1 MTSFEPTSLLRVIL
15 PIAAIA
21 SVALF
26 LGATLAVAGDTL
38 GFDYL
43 AYHVAARRVLDGQPL
58 YDMAFGAIKGW
69 GLFYYPPLFLPFILP
84 LGLLDPAFATWLWV
98 GVILAAFFIGV
109 AILPVSRTIK
119 WLVVLLAGLSWP
131 FVYAVKLGQVG
142 PLLFLTF
149 AVGWRWMDN
158 PARLGLSAAIGTA
171 VKIQPGLILVWAV
184 LTRRWRAAVIGFVA
198 LLILAVVATLIAGF
212 ASWGDFL
219 TLMRQVVDPIR
230 TERNMTP
237 GAVLFRLGVDPD
249 IAGALQVVSTIIV
262 LIVVVVAAFRA
273 TAEASYLVAVT
284 ASQLMSPVLWDH
296 YAMLLL
302 LPVAYLLAA
311 GHRWA
316 VLIPLATSTL
326 LINVTPPI
334 VYPIC
339 FFTTL
344 FATLVVGWRPEPS
357 TRAAEPSFA

>member
-1 MTSFEPTSLLRVIL
+1 MTSSEPRSLTGAIL
-15 PIAAIA
+15 PIAAIV
-21 SVALF
+21 SVVLF
-26 LGATLAVAGDTL
+26 VGATLAVAGDTL

-43 AYHVAARRVLDGQPL
+43 AYDFAARRVLEGQPL
-58 YDMAFGAIKGW
+58 YDMGFEAIKGW

-84 LGLLDPAFATWLWV
+84 LGLLDPTIATWLWTAI
-98 GVILAAFFIGV
+98 ILAAFFIGV
-109 AILPVSRTIK
+109 AILPVSQTIR
-119 WLVVLLAGLSWP
+119 WVILLLAGLSWP
-131 FVYAVKLGQVG
+131 FVYAIKLGQVG

-171 VKIQPGLILVWAV
+171 IKIQPGLILVWAV
-184 LTRRWRAAVIGFVA
+184 LTRRLRAAVIGFVA
-198 LLILAVVATLIAGF
+198 LLILAVVATLIAGL

-249 IAGALQVVSTIIV
+249 IAGAMQILSTAIV
-262 LIVVVVAAFRA
+262 LVVVVVAALRA

-284 ASQLMSPVLWDH
+284 ASQLLSPVLWDH

-326 LINVTPPI
+326 LINMTPPI

-339 FFTTL
+339 FFVTL
-344 FATLVVGWRPEPS
+344 FATLVVGWRPAPS
-357 TRAAEPSFA
+357 IRAAEPSFA

>member
-1 MTSFEPTSLLRVIL
+1 MTSAEPRSLPRAVL
-15 PIAAIA
+15 PIAAIV
-21 SVALF
+21 SVVLF
-26 LGATLAVAGDTL
+26 AGATLAVAGDTL

-43 AYHVAARRVLDGQPL
+43 AYHVAARRVLEGQPL
-58 YDMAFGAIKGW
+58 YDMGFEAIKGW

-84 LGLLDPAFATWLWV
+84 FGLLDPTFATWLWV
-98 GVILAAFFIGV
+98 AVILAAFFIGV
-109 AILPVSRTIK
+109 TILPVSRTIK
-119 WLVVLLAGLSWP
+119 WLIVLLAGLSWP

-158 PARLGLSAAIGTA
+158 PARLGLSAAVGTA
-171 VKIQPGLILVWAV
+171 IKMQPALILVWAV
-184 LTRRWRAAVIGFVA
+184 LTRRRRAAVIGVIT
-198 LLILAVVATLIAGF
+198 LVVLSVVATLITGL
-212 ASWGDFL
+212 ASWGDFM
-219 TLMRQVVDPIR
+219 TLMRQVVDPVR

-237 GAVLFRLGVDPD
+237 GAVLFRLGVDSD
-249 IAGALQVVSTIIV
+249 IAGALQVVSTVIV
-262 LIVVVVAAFRA
+262 VVVVVVAALRA

-284 ASQLMSPVLWDH
+284 ASQLLSPVLWDH

-302 LPVAYLLAA
+302 LPVAYLLTA

-326 LINVTPPI
+326 LINMTPPI

-339 FFTTL
+339 FFVTL
-344 FATLVVGWRPEPS
+344 FATMVVGWRPAPS
-357 TRAAEPSFA
+357 IRAAEPSFA

>member
-1 MTSFEPTSLLRVIL
+1 MTSSEPRNLLAAIL
-15 PIAAIA
+15 PVAAIA
-21 SVALF
+21 SLVIF
-26 LGATLAVAGDTL
+26 VGATLAVAGDTL

-43 AYHVAARRVLDGQPL
+43 AYHVAARRIFDGQPL
-58 YDMAFGAIKGW
+58 YDMGFEAIKGW
-69 GLFYYPPLFLPFILP
+69 GLFYYPPLFLPLILP
-84 LGLLDPAFATWLWV
+84 FGLLDPTVATWLWTAI
-98 GVILAAFFIGV
+98 ILVAFFIGV
-109 AILPVSRTIK
+109 AILPVSRTIR
-119 WLVVLLAGLSWP
+119 WVIVLLAALSWP
-131 FVYAVKLGQVG
+131 FVYAIKLGQVG

-149 AVGWRWMDN
+149 AIGWRWLDD
-158 PARLGLSAAIGTA
+158 PARLGLSAAVGTA
-171 VKIQPGLILVWAV
+171 IKMQPALILAWAL
-184 LTRRWRAAVIGFVA
+184 LTRRWTAVVIGIVA
-198 LLILAVVATLIAGF
+198 LVVLAVVATLIAGL

-219 TLMRQVVDPIR
+219 TLMRQVVEPIR

-249 IAGALQVVSTIIV
+249 VAGLVQIVSTVVV
-262 LIVVVVAAFRA
+262 LAVVVVAASRA

-284 ASQLMSPVLWDH
+284 ASQLLSPVLWDH

-311 GHRWA
+311 GQRWA

-339 FFTTL
+339 FFV
-344 FATLVVGWRPEPS
+344 TLVATMIVGWRPAPS
-357 TRAAEPSFA
+357 IRAAEPSFA

>member
-1 MTSFEPTSLLRVIL
+1 MTSSEPRGLLAALL
-15 PIAAIA
+15 PVAAIG
-21 SVALF
+21 VVVLF
-26 LGATLAVAGDTL
+26 VGATLAVAGDTL

-43 AYHVAARRVLDGQPL
+43 AYHAAARRVLDGQPL
-58 YDMAFGAIKGW
+58 YDMGFEAIEGW
-69 GLFYYPPLFLPFILP
+69 GLFYYPPAFLPMILP
-84 LGLLDPAFATWLWV
+84 FGLLDPTAATWLWIV
-98 GVILAAFFIGV
+98 LGLAAFFVGV
-109 AILPVSRTIK
+109 AILPVSRTIR
-119 WLVVLLAGLSWP
+119 WVVLLLAGLSWP

-158 PARLGLSAAIGTA
+158 PARLGLSAAVGTA
-171 VKIQPGLILVWAV
+171 IKMQPGLILAWAV
-184 LTRRWRAAVIGFVA
+184 LTRRWRAAVIGFIA
-198 LLILAVVATLIAGF
+198 LIVLSAVATLITGL

-219 TLMRQVVDPIR
+219 TLMRQVVDPVR

-237 GAVLFRLGVDPD
+237 GAVAFRLGVDPD
-249 IAGALQVVSTIIV
+249 VAGAMQVISTVIV
-262 LIVVVVAAFRA
+262 LIVVVVAAVRT

-284 ASQLMSPVLWDH
+284 ASQLLSPVLWDH

-316 VLIPLATSTL
+316 VLIPLATATL
-326 LINVTPPI
+326 LITVTPHI

-339 FFTTL
+339 FFVTL
-344 FATLVVGWRPEPS
+344 FATMVVGWRPAPS
-357 TRAAEPSFA
+357 IRAAEPSFA

>member
-1 MTSFEPTSLLRVIL
+1 MTSSEPRSLLAALL
-15 PIAAIA
+15 PIVAIL
-21 SVALF
+21 SVAVF
-26 LGATLAVAGDTL
+26 VGATLAVAGDTL

-43 AYHVAARRVLDGQPL
+43 AYDVAAKRVLAGQPL
-58 YDMAFGAIKGW
+58 YDMGFEAIKGW

-84 LGLLDPAFATWLWV
+84 LGLLDPTVATWLWTAI
-98 GVILAAFFIGV
+98 ILVAFFVGV
-109 AILPVSRTIK
+109 AILPVSRPIQ
-119 WLVVLLAGLSWP
+119 WVIVLLAGLSWP
-131 FVYAVKLGQVG
+131 FVYAIKLGQVG

-149 AVGWRWMDN
+149 ALGWRWMDN

-171 VKIQPGLILVWAV
+171 IKIQPALILLWAV
-184 LTRRWRAAVIGFVA
+184 LTRRWRAAAIGFIA
-198 LLILAVVATLIAGF
+198 LLILAAIATLIAGL

-219 TLMRQVVDPIR
+219 TLMRKVVDPIR

-237 GAVLFRLGVDPD
+237 GAVLFRLGLDPD
-249 IAGALQVVSTIIV
+249 GAGLVQIVSTIVV
-262 LIVVVVAAFRA
+262 LAVVVVAALRA
-273 TAEASYLVAVT
+273 THEASYLVTVT
-284 ASQLMSPVLWDH
+284 ASQLLSPVLWDH

-311 GHRWA
+311 GQRWA

-339 FFTTL
+339 FFVTL
-344 FATLVVGWRPEPS
+344 FATLVVGWRPAPS
-357 TRAAEPSFA
+357 IRAAQPSFA